1 MTRLFV
7 AGLPWFIVA
16 ATAAAPATQPA
27 AEAKLVRDLYGRR
40 IEQALVTSDT
50 SDNVTLT
57 RELLVAAADSA
68 SPALLRH
75 LLAMQ
80 AVKLGT
86 PVGTTEAAK
95 LARQALA
102 LADRLRPLK
111 PTWKWQLRLNI
122 ARQCHE
128 VARKAGASKETLS
141 PLAEALTQDEI
152 GLARAMMREQDLDRA
167 YGILIAARGRAKA
180 LGLPATEAEADAAM
194 QELKAYRLRLN
205 RIRLAEAQL
214 RRATQANDDDDVKVA
229 RQKLALIYLLDDGDL
244 AKAHSYLAGSG
255 HAYEAPVKA
264 AVAFSAKPH
273 RLPPPAACNQ
283 VVESLAAAAKKAAN
297 RAARV
302 SIATAGMNLCRAF
315 LATNPQGLPATK
327 ARLLLLQVERL
338 AEDSPAHRL
347 IRRLKAN
354 YGSLDAKIE
363 VLQDG
368 VVRFSYDFSDPK
380 QRGDW
385 TETEGRWQV
394 SRVRNKHI
402 LVATCPNQSRAR
414 LENRLRFRPDKPLSL
429 SFRVSGQ
436 RTLAGLL
443 IFIRDISSRSLRSYI
458 EFELGAL
465 HNTCSRL
472 CDYGSTVWSDA
483 RVKIVPNRVYRV
495 EITWDGARTV
505 TWTVNGKLL
514 CKHKLQ
520 YLRRGV
526 ADFKLS
532 VGLQT
537 LRHDAGFDDVKVE
550 GVVIEDP
557 GEKPSSSSGSGWP
570 VP

>member
-1 MTRLFV
+1 MTRLFA
-7 AGLPWFIVA
+7 AGLPWLIVA
-16 ATAAAPATQPA
+16 AAAAAPATQPT

-40 IEQALVTSDT
+40 IEQALATSDT

-75 LLAMQ
+75 LLAME

-86 PVGTTEAAK
+86 PVGSAEAAK
-95 LARQALA
+95 LARQALD

-122 ARQCHE
+122 AQQCHE

-152 GLARAMMREQDLDRA
+152 GLARAMMREENLDRA
-167 YGILIAARGRAKA
+167 YGILVGARARAKA
-180 LGLPATEAEADAAM
+180 LGLLATEAEAEAAM

-205 RIRLAEAQL
+205 RIRVAEGQL
-214 RRATQANDDDDVKVA
+214 LRATQANDDAAVKVA
-229 RQKLALIYLLDDGDL
+229 RQKLGLIYLLDDGDL
-244 AKAHSYLAGSG
+244 AKAHSYLADSG

-264 AVAFSAKPH
+264 AVAFSAKPS
-273 RLPPPAACNQ
+273 RLPPAAACNQ
-283 VVESLAAAAKKAAN
+283 VVESLGAAAKEAAN
-297 RAARV
+297 GAARV

-315 LATNPQGLPATK
+315 LATDPQGLTATK
-327 ARLLLLQVERL
+327 ARLLLLQMERM

-347 IRRLKAN
+347 IRKLKAN
-354 YGSLDAKIE
+354 YGSLEAKIE
-363 VLQDG
+363 VLQNG

-385 TETEGRWQV
+385 TETEGNWLLGQV
-394 SRVRNKHI
+394 KNEHI
-402 LVATCPNQSRAR
+402 LVGTCPDQSRAR
-414 LENRLRFRPDKPLSL
+414 LESRLRFRADKPLSL
-429 SFRVSGQ
+429 SFLVSGQ

-443 IFIRDISSRSLRSYI
+443 VFIRDTSSRPWRSWV

-465 HNTCSRL
+465 DNTCSRL
-472 CDYGSTVWSDA
+472 CDFGSTVWSDA

-495 EITWDGARTV
+495 AIAWDGARTV

-514 CKHKLQ
+514 CKHNVRQRDDISLWKLT
-520 YLRRGV
+520 
-526 ADFKLS
+526 

-537 LRHDAGFDDVKVE
+537 FRHSAGFDDVKVE

-557 GEKPSSSSGSGWP
+557 AEQPSSSSGSGKT

>member
-1 MTRLFV
+1 MTRLFA

-16 ATAAAPATQPA
+16 AAAAAPATQPT

-40 IEQALVTSDT
+40 IEQALATSDT
-50 SDNVTLT
+50 SDNVELT

-75 LLAMQ
+75 LLAME

-86 PVGTTEAAK
+86 PVGSAEASK

-122 ARQCHE
+122 AQQCHE

-141 PLAEALTQDEI
+141 PLADTLTQDEI
-152 GLARAMMREQDLDRA
+152 GLARAMMREENLDRA
-167 YGILIAARGRAKA
+167 YGILMAARARARS
-180 LGLPATEAEADAAM
+180 LGLLATEAEAEAAM

-205 RIRLAEAQL
+205 RIRLAEGQL
-214 RRATQANDDDDVKVA
+214 RRATQANDAAGVKVA
-229 RQKLALIYLLDDGDL
+229 RQKLGLIYLLDDGDL
-244 AKAHSYLAGSG
+244 AKAHSYLAGTG
-255 HAYEAPVKA
+255 DAHEAAVKA
-264 AVAFSAKPH
+264 AVAFSAKPP
-273 RLPPPAACNQ
+273 RLPPAAACNQ
-283 VVESLAAAAKKAAN
+283 VVESLGAAAKEAVN

-315 LATNPQGLPATK
+315 LATNPQGLTATK
-327 ARLLLLQVERL
+327 ARLLLLQMERL

-347 IRRLKAN
+347 IRKLKAN

-363 VLQDG
+363 VLQNG
-368 VVRFSYDFSDPK
+368 VVRFSYDFSDPN

-394 SRVRNKHI
+394 GRVRNEHI

-436 RTLAGLL
+436 RTLAGVL
-443 IFIRDISSRSLRSYI
+443 IFMRDISSRSLRSYV

-465 HNTCSRL
+465 NNTCSRL
-472 CDYGSTVWSDA
+472 CDFGSVPWSDA

-495 EITWDGARTV
+495 EITWDGTKTV

-514 CKHKLQ
+514 CKHDLQ
-520 YLRRGV
+520 YLRQNIPRT
-526 ADFKLS
+526 KLS

-537 LRHDAGFDDVKVE
+537 FRHDAGFDDVKVE

-557 GEKPSSSSGSGWP
+557 GEKPSSSSGAGNP
-570 VP
+570 FP